1 MTRRDELEAIADR
14 VAAIDGVERSWVA
27 KSFRDTLLFVEVPS
41 ERALPDAA
49 AELLEDR
56 GLTGAN
62 EAYGID
68 GSGDASDAG
77 NVGDY
82 EQHRFVDTGAEDEGV
97 SRASS
102 T

>member
-1 MTRRDELEAIADR
+1 MTRRDELEALADR

-27 KSFRDTLLFVEVPS
+27 KSFQDTLLFVEVPS

-49 AELLEDR
+49 AELLENR

-68 GSGDASDAG
+68 ATGASDAG

-82 EQHRFVDTGAEDEGV
+82 EQHRFVDTGAEEEGV
-97 SRASS
+97 SQARS

>member
-1 MTRRDELEAIADR
+1 MTRREELEALADR
-14 VAAIDGVERSWVA
+14 VAVIDGVERSWGA
-27 KSFRDTLLFVEVPS
+27 RSFEDTLLFVEVPS
-41 ERALPDAA
+41 GAMLPDDA
-49 AELLEDR
+49 AELLDEQE
-56 GLTGAN
+56 LTGAN

-68 GSGDASDAG
+68 ASGASDAG

-82 EQHRFVDTGAEDEGV
+82 EQHRFVDTADENESI